1 MAVAV
6 AAAVTMAV
14 AVPVTGTDHSAKV
27 RGLLIGYE
35 SDIPKPGRVHPT
47 NLMPIRLALD
57 KTNHTKPPGKRTT
70 HVSPGRKPRQ
80 GGIKKKAGGGG

>member
-35 SDIPKPGRVHPT
+35 SDIPKPGKVHPT

-57 KTNHTKPPGKRTT
+57 KTNHTKPPGKEPHTL
-70 HVSPGRKPRQ
+70 VPVGNGGR
-80 GGIKKKAGGGG
+80 GGHKKGGRGV